1 MGASQKRGLASAARM
16 VKVVRKDEQALV
28 ELLVSLQSDDRKCK
42 GEAQR
47 VIFMR
52 KAVEPRGAEDH
63 SQVGA
68 SR

>member
-1 MGASQKRGLASAARM
+1 MGASQKRGLASAARI
-16 VKVVRKDEQALV
+16 VKVVRKYEQVLV
-28 ELLVSLQSDDRKCK
+28 ELLVSLQRDERKCK

-47 VIFMR
+47 IKCMM
-52 KAVEPRGAEDH
+52 KAVEPRCAEDH